1 MGHPSAGLRRAAV
14 LAGAVVMAAAVVT
27 PAHGIADVTT
37 AWRDGRFAVDTRG
50 VVERSDIVLDRPNTA
65 ATAAMPLGNGTL
77 GAAAWAANGMTVQL
91 NRSDTLP
98 DRKSPGQVV
107 LPGLAQL
114 TSAADYHGRLDLY
127 DAKYVQSGGGMT
139 ATTYVRADSDT
150 LVVDVTGAD
159 PGTVQDVDLRLWA
172 PRTPTAFTGGDMA
185 GLAETWLD
193 NTEAGATGATFGSLA
208 AVSAVGRGVRASV
221 VDSRTVRVSFQPRQ
235 DGTFR
240 IMVAAPSWHGGDAIA
255 TSHALLASPLTARSP
270 DSAHLAWWHGFW
282 QHVGAL
288 RMNSADGVAQYLENL
303 RTIDLYATAAESR
316 DTFPGSQA
324 GIADLFSAQGD
335 FHNWSPG
342 DYWQWNLRMQVAANL
357 GAGAFSLND
366 PYFRLYRDNLTNIEQ
381 WTQSH
386 MSGRTGICVPETM
399 RFDGAGFENETWLPT
414 PGLNCDAT
422 VAPTWNGRTITTG
435 AEVALWVWRQYQ
447 MTGDI
452 GFLARNYPLIAES
465 TRFLLDYAKVGTDG
479 VLHTDPSNAHETQWD
494 VDNPTTDIAAEQAL
508 FPVLVSAATL
518 LHRDPDLVAATRA
531 ARTRIAALPRTDA
544 ATQTQLLPPTADA
557 GGQDVIAPSYQPTA
571 TQHNTENIGLEPVW
585 PYGLIGDQGPLTALA
600 QRTFADRPN
609 KMINDWSN
617 DPIQAARLG
626 LPADVASTLVGLTT
640 QFQAYPNGFAQF
652 GPQEPYVEQ
661 IGVLAEA
668 LQESLVQD
676 YDGLLRVAP
685 AWPSGWNVDGTVY
698 VLARTKVD
706 VQVRQGV
713 PVTVAIE
720 AGSSS
725 AMRVRN
731 PWPGRRIE
739 VVSGDGDPGRVVVG
753 PTSAGEITVPVR
765 SGHTYLVQP
774 VSAPTTA
781 LPFAPVTGTPATE
794 PKTLN
799 GRTIGLPG

>member
-1 MGHPSAGLRRAAV
+1 MRGWYRAAV
-14 LAGAVVMAAAVVT
+14 LVGAMITVAAVVT
-27 PAHGIADVTT
+27 PAHGGADTTT
-37 AWRDGRFAVDTRG
+37 AWRDGRFVVDPRG
-50 VVERSDIVLDRPNTA
+50 VVERSDIVLNRPNTDS
-65 ATAAMPLGNGTL
+65 TAAMPLGNGVL

-98 DRKSPGQVV
+98 DRKSPGQLV
-107 LPGLAQL
+107 LPGLSRI
-114 TSAADYHGRLDLY
+114 TSAADYRGRLDLY
-127 DAKYVQSGGGMT
+127 DATFVQSGGGMT
-139 ATTYVRADSDT
+139 ATTYVAAGSDT
-150 LVVDVTGAD
+150 LVVDVSGAD
-159 PGTVQDVDLRLWA
+159 PNSTQHADIQLWA
-172 PRTPTAFTGGDMA
+172 PRTPTAFAHGSVA

-208 AVSAVGRGVRASV
+208 AVSAVGRAVRASV
-221 VDSRTVRVSFQPRQ
+221 VDARTVRVSFTPRP

-240 IMVAAPSWHGGDAIA
+240 ILVAAPSWHGGDAIG
-255 TSHALLASPLTARSP
+255 TSRRLLASDPTE
-270 DSAHLAWWHGFW
+270 SAHLVFWHGFW
-282 QHVGAL
+282 QHVGLL
-288 RMNSADGVAQYLENL
+288 RLSSADGVAQYLENL

-342 DYWQWNLRMQVAANL
+342 AYWQWNLRMQVAANL
-357 GAGAFSLND
+357 GAGTFSLND
-366 PYFRLYRDNLTNIEQ
+366 PYFRLYRDNLANIEQ
-381 WTQSH
+381 WTTTR
-386 MSGRTGICVPETM
+386 MSGRPGICVPETM
-399 RFDGAGFENETWLPT
+399 RFNGVGYENETWLPT
-414 PGLNCDAT
+414 PGLNCDAS
-422 VAPTWNGRTITTG
+422 VAPTWNGRTLSTG

-447 MTGDI
+447 MTGDRH
-452 GFLARNYPLIAES
+452 FLAQNYPLIAES
-465 TRFLLDYAKVGTDG
+465 TRFLLDYAKVGQDG

-508 FPVLVSAATL
+508 FPVFVAAATL
-518 LHRDPDLVAATRA
+518 LHRDPALVAAASTA
-531 ARTRIAALPRTDA
+531 QGRIAAFPRTDA
-544 ATQTQLLPPTADA
+544 ATQSQLLPPTADA

-571 TQHNTENIGLEPVW
+571 TMHNTENIGLEPVW

-600 QRTFADRPN
+600 RRTFTNRPN

-626 LPADVASTLVGLTT
+626 LADDVASTLVGLTT
-640 QFQAYPNGFAQF
+640 QFQAYPNGFAKF

-661 IGVLAEA
+661 IGVLADA

-676 YDGLLRVAP
+676 YDGLLRIAP
-685 AWPSGWNVDGTVY
+685 AWPAGWDVDGTVY
-698 VLARTKVD
+698 VLGGDKVD

-725 AMRVRN
+725 VLRVRN
-731 PWPGRRIE
+731 PWPGRRVE
-739 VVSGDGDPGRVVVG
+739 VVSGDGEARVIVG
-753 PTSAGEITVPVR
+753 PTSDEDLSVPAR
-765 SGHTYLVQP
+765 SGQSYVVQP
-774 VSAPTTA
+774 VSAPIGA

-799 GRTIGLPG
+799 GRSIGLAR

>member
-1 MGHPSAGLRRAAV
+1 MGHPSAGLRRATV
-14 LAGAVVMAAAVVT
+14 LAGALVVAAAVVT
-27 PAHGIADVTT
+27 PAHGVADVTT

-65 ATAAMPLGNGTL
+65 STAAMPLGNGTL
-77 GAAAWAANGMTVQL
+77 GAAAWAADGMTVQL

-107 LPGLAQL
+107 LPGLARL

-127 DAKYVQSGGGMT
+127 DARFVQSGGGMT

-159 PGTVQDVDLRLWA
+159 PNTVQHVDLRLWA
-172 PRTPTAFTGGDMA
+172 PRTPTAFTGGDVA

-208 AVSAVGRGVRASV
+208 ALSAAGRLVRTSV

-255 TSHALLASPLTARSP
+255 TSGALLAPQLAARSV

-282 QHVGAL
+282 QQVGAL
-288 RMNSADGVAQYLENL
+288 RMSSADGVAQYLENL

-324 GIADLFSAQGD
+324 GIADLFSAHGD

-366 PYFRLYRDNLTNIEQ
+366 PYFRLYRDNLANIEQ
-381 WTQSH
+381 WTRTH
-386 MSGRTGICVPETM
+386 MSGRPGICVPETM

-414 PGLNCDAT
+414 PGLDCDAS

-452 GFLARNYPLIAES
+452 GFLARNYSLIAES

-531 ARTRIAALPRTDA
+531 ARTRIAAFPRTDA
-544 ATQTQLLPPTADA
+544 ATRTRLLPPTADA

-609 KMINDWSN
+609 KMVNDWSN

-626 LPADVASTLVGLTT
+626 LSADVASTLVGLTT

-685 AWPSGWNVDGTVY
+685 AWPAGWNVDGTVY
-698 VLARTKVD
+698 VLGRTKVD
-706 VQVRQGV
+706 VQVRQGI

-739 VVSGDGDPGRVVVG
+739 VVSGDGGSARVVVG
-753 PTSAGEITVPVR
+753 PTAADEITVPVR

-781 LPFAPVTGTPATE
+781 LPFAPVTGTPATA